1 MSLEKQ
7 ILAQC
12 LNSAFYRKS
21 SDIIGKEMFANGVGT
36 IFDTIEFAHNKYNSD
51 LTVDILIQLHRDRF
65 PSMPDSSRDA
75 IEGVIKD
82 LREYT
87 NDNPVIMHD
96 LIENFWRR
104 NQAQLIGSKATDIW
118 LGQEGDYEGLQVLVD
133 NLINKQP
140 EDDSNFVRVEDNIS
154 DYLDACDKGFDF
166 EFELAPLKDRIN
178 GVGRGNL
185 GIIFARPETG
195 KTTFCTYL
203 VSEYIRQGF
212 KVAYFA
218 NEEPGRMVK
227 GRIFCS
233 YLNKTVNELRD
244 TVDSS
249 DEVYKEEI
257 RPNLFLLE
265 GREISIRE
273 IDKFIEVNKP
283 DIVFVDQLD
292 KVNIH
297 NSFARTDERLR
308 AIYESSRAIA
318 KRRDCMVWAVSQASY
333 EAHNRQEIDFGML
346 ENSRTGKASE
356 ADIIIGIG
364 KNFGD
369 EEDYIRHL
377 CVSKNKLTGWH
388 GLVTCRIDIQ
398 RARYLP

>member
-1 MSLEKQ
+1 
-7 ILAQC
+7 
-12 LNSAFYRKS
+12 
-21 SDIIGKEMFANGVGT
+21 MFANGVGT

>member
-1 MSLEKQ
+1 M
-7 ILAQC
+7 C
-12 LNSAFYRKS
+12 
-21 SDIIGKEMFANGVGT
+21 
-36 IFDTIEFAHNKYNSD
+36 
-51 LTVDILIQLHRDRF
+51 
-65 PSMPDSSRDA
+65 
-75 IEGVIKD
+75 
-82 LREYT
+82 
-87 NDNPVIMHD
+87 
-96 LIENFWRR
+96 
-104 NQAQLIGSKATDIW
+104 
-118 LGQEGDYEGLQVLVD
+118 
-133 NLINKQP
+133 
-140 EDDSNFVRVEDNIS
+140 
-154 DYLDACDKGFDF
+154 
-166 EFELAPLKDRIN
+166 
-178 GVGRGNL
+178 
-185 GIIFARPETG
+185 
-195 KTTFCTYL
+195 
-203 VSEYIRQGF
+203 
-212 KVAYFA
+212 
-218 NEEPGRMVK
+218 
-227 GRIFCS
+227 
-233 YLNKTVNELRD
+233 
-244 TVDSS
+244 
-249 DEVYKEEI
+249 
-257 RPNLFLLE
+257 LLE